1 MIWSVSFV
9 VDANL
14 GESGEPGARSFSVVW
29 AGQVLSHAW
38 KRGNTVAVRLELGEL
53 GVRGLSLALGN
64 LVGVLDV
71 LEEDKIGDA
80 DLRAEQELSVVS
92 QKLSGPRSETSQR
105 LLVEGCSGSS
115 FGEDKLDEVHN
126 ALITNGIQLHD
137 LSLFREIGAEQLR
150 LELVADV
157 SVNRE
162 RLGHVDITVDDEGQV
177 GEING
182 LAALESCP
190 LIAAHL
196 EVLLFPIST
205 GVGEKVARDV
215 TPVNASER
223 PVGEL
228 DFVTSLSLNLGI
240 WKISDTC
247 RLAICAT
254 AHLSLI
260 YLLCN

>member
-14 GESGEPGARSFSVVW
+14 GEGWEPGARSLGVVR
-29 AGQVLSHAW
+29 AGQVLGHAW
-38 KRGNTVAVRLELGEL
+38 KRGNAVAVRLKLGEL

-92 QKLSGPRSETSQR
+92 QKLSGPRSETSQG
-105 LLVEGCSGSS
+105 LLVEGFSGSS

-126 ALITNGIQLHD
+126 ALVTNGVQLHD
-137 LSLFREIGAEQLR
+137 LSLFREVGAEQLW

-157 SVNRE
+157 SVDCK

-177 GEING
+177 GEIN
-182 LAALESCP
+182 
-190 LIAAHL
+190 
-196 EVLLFPIST
+196 
-205 GVGEKVARDV
+205 
-215 TPVNASER
+215 
-223 PVGEL
+223 
-228 DFVTSLSLNLGI
+228 
-240 WKISDTC
+240 
-247 RLAICAT
+247 
-254 AHLSLI
+254 
-260 YLLCN
+260 